1 MIKIL
6 LWLLTVASTC
16 FALPYSEGLRE
27 TQLTANDA
35 QLMNDIAAIVNT
47 EHTYLQVTPQPL
59 SQIKAMLQAQAPTL
73 SLAVINKVLTS
84 LTCANAYNIEHNKI
98 LTVIDYSQPSSEKRL
113 WVFDLK
119 EQKLLFH
126 TYVSHGLN
134 SGVSSTTYFSNK
146 NNSKA
151 SSLGVFRTE
160 KAYQGRHGLSLQLD
174 GLDRGFNDNAS
185 SRAVVMH
192 GGWYVEERFIKKYG
206 RAGRSWGCPA
216 VPDNLTESSI
226 NTIKNQSLFVV
237 YYPSDRW
244 FSTSK
249 FQTCDNVSPI
259 KQPISTAA
267 DAQSLNEDKLPRE
280 EVLFADLHQTSK
292 REENAA
298 IVVMAA
304 DRYEHTFKTRAPL
317 ERMLRRQINNVE
329 YIALSNHEFKTIATQ
344 APALKNEP
352 NPLSAVYFVV
362 PVIKMVRGYYATE
375 MQFVPF
381 GKIKEVK
388 LNGVSPNEHGE
399 ARSYTLNCELK
410 PVVNLR
416 ISNHFI
422 RWLGL

>member
-160 KAYQGRHGLSLQLD
+160 K
-174 GLDRGFNDNAS
+174 
-185 SRAVVMH
+185 
-192 GGWYVEERFIKKYG
+192 
-206 RAGRSWGCPA
+206 
-216 VPDNLTESSI
+216 
-226 NTIKNQSLFVV
+226 
-237 YYPSDRW
+237 
-244 FSTSK
+244 
-249 FQTCDNVSPI
+249 PI
-259 KQPISTAA
+259 KAA
-267 DAQSLNEDKLPRE
+267 MAYRFNWMGSI
-280 EVLFADLHQTSK
+280 
-292 REENAA
+292 AA
-298 IVVMAA
+298 LMIMRLV
-304 DRYEHTFKTRAPL
+304 
-317 ERMLRRQINNVE
+317 
-329 YIALSNHEFKTIATQ
+329 
-344 APALKNEP
+344 
-352 NPLSAVYFVV
+352 
-362 PVIKMVRGYYATE
+362 
-375 MQFVPF
+375 
-381 GKIKEVK
+381 
-388 LNGVSPNEHGE
+388 
-399 ARSYTLNCELK
+399 
-410 PVVNLR
+410 
-416 ISNHFI
+416 
-422 RWLGL
+422 GLW